1 MKNQTQTSSNKQMN
15 LNISGTI
22 FDVTD
27 IVKQYPGSKI
37 DNICSGI
44 QKMPIVNKHPFVER
58 DLEAFE
64 KMV

>member
-44 QKMPIVNKHPFVER
+44 Q
-58 DLEAFE
+58 
-64 KMV
+64 